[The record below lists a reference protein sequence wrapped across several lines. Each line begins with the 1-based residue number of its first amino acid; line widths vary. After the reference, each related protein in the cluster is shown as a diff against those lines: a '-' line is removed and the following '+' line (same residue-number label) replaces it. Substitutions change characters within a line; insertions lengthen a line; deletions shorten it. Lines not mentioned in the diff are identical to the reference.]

1 MRSLVI
7 YSSKTGFTKK
17 YAKWLAEDLPA
28 DIVDVTKATIDMPE
42 GYDTVIYGGGLYA
55 IGIDGVKYIKQN
67 IGKLKNKKVIVFAT
81 GISPSGDEVV
91 NAVRNHNFTIEEQKY
106 LRLFYLRGGFD
117 YNKLSFFYKVIM
129 TFLKWKLKMK
139 SKQKLTP
146 DEKGMLASYDKPVDF
161 TRREN
166 MEKIIA
172 YVNS

>member
-7 YSSKTGFTKK
+7 YSSKTGFTEK

-28 DIVDVTKATIDMPE
+28 DIVNVAKATTDMLE

-55 IGIDGVKYIKQN
+55 IGIGGVKYIKQN
-67 IGKLKNKKVIVFAT
+67 IGKLKNKKVIVLAT
-81 GISPSGDEVV
+81 GLSPSSDEVV
-91 NAVRNHNFTIEEQKY
+91 NVVRNHNFTIEEQKY

-117 YNKLSFFYKVIM
+117 YSKLSLLYKVIM
-129 TFLKWKLKMK
+129 TFLKWKLMLKGK
-139 SKQKLTP
+139 HKLTS
-146 DEKGMLASYDKPVDF
+146 DELGMLASYNMPVDF

-166 MEKIIA
+166 IREIIA